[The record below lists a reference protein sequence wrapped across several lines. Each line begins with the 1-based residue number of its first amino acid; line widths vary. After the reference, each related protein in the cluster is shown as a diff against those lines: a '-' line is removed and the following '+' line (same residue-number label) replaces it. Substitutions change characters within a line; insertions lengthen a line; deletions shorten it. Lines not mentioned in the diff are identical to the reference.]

1 MLLCRYK
8 IPVLSTFTKPKNWIM
23 RKILLTILTF
33 LVAIGFAFAQSSEKA
48 DLERERD
55 EIQKELKE
63 IQEMYNKVKGQTRKS
78 LGQVNM
84 LARKETLQE
93 RYISSINKE
102 LRMIDDDLYK
112 SNLEIYRLQK
122 QLDTLKSEYAR
133 TIVYSYKNRSSFD
146 YVNFIF
152 SANSFNDA
160 VRRVAYLKS
169 YRAYREKQVETI
181 LETQLLIAKRQ
192 QQQLARKQ
200 QKNQALEERTVQR
213 NELAEQRKEKDQV
226 VAKLKSQGTDLQK
239 QIAAKKKRDR
249 DLKNALTAI
258 VRREIAAA
266 RKKEEDRIAAEKKER
281 DRIAAEK
288 KSIAAANPDKATTTP
303 EPTKPE
309 VVEKKPESYLELNTR
324 DIKLGA
330 DFSKNKGKLP
340 WPVDKSVVLI
350 PFGKYKVEGFT
361 NIYDDNPGIT
371 IGTEAGSPVKSVF
384 DGEVMAIHNYGE
396 AAAVVLR
403 HGKYITT
410 YSNLSAVTVG
420 KGATVKTGQVIG
432 RAGAADDGSG
442 GQVNFMVMIE
452 NNNVN
457 PATWLR

>member
-1 MLLCRYK
+1 MQK
-8 IPVLSTFTKPKNWIM
+8 IF
-23 RKILLTILTF
+23 LTLIAF
-33 LVAIGFAFAQSSEKA
+33 LVTAGLALAQADEKA
-48 DLERERD
+48 ELERERE
-55 EIQKELKE
+55 EIQKELKQ
-63 IQEMYNKVKGQTRKS
+63 IQDMYNKVRGQTKQS
-78 LGQVNM
+78 LGQLNM
-84 LARKETLQE
+84 LARKVTLQE

-102 LRMIDDDLYK
+102 LRMIDDDLYR

-146 YVNFIF
+146 YINFIF

-160 VRRVAYLKS
+160 IRRVAYLKS
-169 YRAYREKQVETI
+169 YRAYREQQVATI
-181 LETQLLIAKRQ
+181 NETQQLIARRQ
-192 QQQLARKQ
+192 EQQIARKQ
-200 QKNQALEERTVQR
+200 ERNKALEDRTVQR
-213 NELAEQRKEKDQV
+213 NTLAEQKKEKDGV
-226 VAKLKSQGTDLQK
+226 VSELKSQGSVLQK

-266 RKKEEDRIAAEKKER
+266 KKKEEDRLAAEKKER
-281 DRIAAEK
+281 DRVAAEK
-288 KSIAAANPDKATTTP
+288 KAIAAANPDAPASTTATPARP
-303 EPTKPE
+303 EP
-309 VVEKKPESYLELNTR
+309 VEKKPESYLELNAV

-340 WPVDKSVVLI
+340 WPVDKSFVKI

-371 IGTEAGSPVKSVF
+371 IGTEAGSTVKAVF

-410 YSNLSAVTVG
+410 YSNLSGVNVG

-432 RAGAADDGSG
+432 RAGEADDGSG

-452 NNNVN
+452 NSNVN
-457 PATWLR
+457 PASWLRSSRN